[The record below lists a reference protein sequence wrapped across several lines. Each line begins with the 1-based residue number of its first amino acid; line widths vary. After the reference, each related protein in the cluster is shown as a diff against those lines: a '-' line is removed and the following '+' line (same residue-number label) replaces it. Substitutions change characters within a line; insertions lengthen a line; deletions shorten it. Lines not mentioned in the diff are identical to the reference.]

1 MQDSFEFLFIK
12 IIDMQLLISI
22 IMNKGLIRVQVYIIS
37 IKSSAQLFMLNEN
50 TQGAKKARP
59 MRSSSYLTMS
69 R

>member
-1 MQDSFEFLFIK
+1 MHDSFEFLFIK